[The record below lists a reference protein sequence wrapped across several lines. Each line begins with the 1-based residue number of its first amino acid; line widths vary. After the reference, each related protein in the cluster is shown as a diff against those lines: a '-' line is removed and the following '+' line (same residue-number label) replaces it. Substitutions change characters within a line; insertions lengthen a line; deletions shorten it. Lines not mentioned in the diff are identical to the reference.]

1 MYQLISFIG
10 LVNGLHHLS
19 FASQVMSHDLTSVDS
34 ISFCPAC
41 KWGLLSISTSFY
53 TNAQYVMWTYW
64 FNIDDVLSLNV
75 VTMVFSWLTFAI
87 WCLCFGL
94 LTMSERPNHCL
105 YSGGG
110 GVGGGEWLT
119 THFSLIPLI
128 ILPKR
133 FFFTCF
139 GEKFTSCLLCQI
151 LLSDFWNFYTKPII
165 LMSWYY
171 LSAQISEAAQL
182 PPVFCKFQ

>member
-1 MYQLISFIG
+1 MYQPISFIS
-10 LVNGLHHLS
+10 LVNGLHHFS

-41 KWGLLSISTSFY
+41 KWGLLSIRTSFY

-75 VTMVFSWLTFAI
+75 VTMVVSWLTFAI

-94 LTMSERPNHCL
+94 LSTSERPVHWIYL
-105 YSGGG
+105 WKGGG
-110 GVGGGEWLT
+110 GGGKWLT
-119 THFSLIPLI
+119 TYFSLLPLI
-128 ILPKR
+128 ILPRR
-133 FFFTCF
+133 FF
-139 GEKFTSCLLCQI
+139 
-151 LLSDFWNFYTKPII
+151 SDFWNFYTKPII

>member
-1 MYQLISFIG
+1 MYQPISFIG

-19 FASQVMSHDLTSVDS
+19 FPSQVMSHDLTSFDS

-41 KWGLLSISTSFY
+41 KWGSLSISTSFY
-53 TNAQYVMWTYW
+53 TNARYVMWTYC
-64 FNIDDVLSLNV
+64 FNIDDIRSLNV
-75 VTMVFSWLTFAI
+75 VTMVVSWLTFAI
-87 WCLCFGL
+87 WCSCFGL

-105 YSGGG
+105 YGGGGGGGG
-110 GVGGGEWLT
+110 GVWLT
-119 THFSLIPLI
+119 TYVSLIPLI

-133 FFFTCF
+133 FFSPAMVKDSLLVFCVKFCSRTF
-139 GEKFTSCLLCQI
+139 GI
-151 LLSDFWNFYTKPII
+151 FYTEPTI

-171 LSAQISEAAQL
+171 LSPQISEAAPL